1 MQPSVYRRKF
11 AIMIERLK
19 QVGRSDLGYKSAEA
33 LLADLVMVSRS
44 LSKHHPMAHELKAI
58 KKLIRQVQLFGFH
71 LATLDIRNH
80 SGEHE
85 AAITEIL
92 RKVRI
97 TDNYASLSEDEK
109 VNILQTDFT
118 GPPSGTF
125 I

>member
-1 MQPSVYRRKF
+1 MRNLLHSLEQEEDKYVTADKRWPVAAEVYRRKF

-85 AAITEIL
+85 
-92 RKVRI
+92 
-97 TDNYASLSEDEK
+97 
-109 VNILQTDFT
+109 
-118 GPPSGTF
+118 GPLLKY
-125 I
+125 